1 MVLAPREA
9 RPSGLGL
16 SALAN
21 GLLIAEYARAQFALE
36 RAVVTTRCESPPC
49 LSGHAAGVSMKLL
62 VVEDDRMLLEL
73 IRRAL
78 IEDGFTVDVAPDGEQ
93 AEPLAFMNE
102 YDGII
107 LDLVLPGKSGLQL
120 LQQMRREGRS
130 TPTLIL
136 TGRRAK
142 QDIVRGLDIGADDY
156 LTKPFDLDEL
166 KARIRA
172 LVRRGGGQ
180 RSEPQLAMGGVLL
193 DRRRRQANVDGQ
205 QLRMTPKEFALLEY
219 LMMRVDE
226 VVSRSELLEKV
237 WDFHFDPGS
246 NVVDVHVARLRAKLR
261 LANASLR
268 LDTVRGI
275 GFTLAVRSAQG
286 QETA

>member
-1 MVLAPREA
+1 
-9 RPSGLGL
+9 
-16 SALAN
+16 
-21 GLLIAEYARAQFALE
+21 
-36 RAVVTTRCESPPC
+36 
-49 LSGHAAGVSMKLL
+49 MKLL

-78 IEDGFTVDVAPDGEQ
+78 TEDGFTVDVAVDAEQ
-93 AEPLAFMNE
+93 AEPLAFVND
-102 YDGII
+102 YDAIL

-136 TGRRAK
+136 TGRRDK
-142 QDIVRGLDIGADDY
+142 HDIVRGLDIGADDY

-166 KARIRA
+166 KARVRA
-172 LVRRGGGQ
+172 LVRRGGSQ
-180 RSEPQLAMGGVLL
+180 RSEPQLAVGGVVL

-205 QLRMTPKEFALLEY
+205 QLRMTPKEFSLLEY
-219 LMMRVDE
+219 LMMRVD
-226 VVSRSELLEKV
+226 VVVPRTELLEKV

-261 LANASLR
+261 LANAGLR
-268 LDTVRGI
+268 LDTVRGV
-275 GFTLAVRSAQG
+275 GFTLAVRDAQG

>member
-1 MVLAPREA
+1 
-9 RPSGLGL
+9 
-16 SALAN
+16 
-21 GLLIAEYARAQFALE
+21 
-36 RAVVTTRCESPPC
+36 
-49 LSGHAAGVSMKLL
+49 MKLL
-62 VVEDDRMLLEL
+62 VVEDDRMLSEL

-78 IEDGFTVDVAPDGEQ
+78 IEDGFAVDVASDGEQ
-93 AEPLAFMNE
+93 AETLAFVND

-120 LQQMRREGRS
+120 LQQMRREART

-142 QDIVRGLDIGADDY
+142 HDIVRGLDVGADDY

-166 KARIRA
+166 KARVRA
-172 LVRRGGGQ
+172 LVRRARDLRTEQ
-180 RSEPQLAMGGVLL
+180 VALGGVVM
-193 DRRRRQANVDGQ
+193 DRRRRQATVDGV
-205 QLRMTPKEFALLEY
+205 QLRMTPKEFALLEH
-219 LMMRVDE
+219 LMMKADE

-246 NVVDVHVARLRAKLR
+246 NVVDVHVGRLRAKLKE
-261 LANASLR
+261 ASARVCLE
-268 LDTVRGI
+268 TVRGI
-275 GFTLAVRSAQG
+275 GFMLTSRIAQG

>member
-1 MVLAPREA
+1 
-9 RPSGLGL
+9 
-16 SALAN
+16 
-21 GLLIAEYARAQFALE
+21 
-36 RAVVTTRCESPPC
+36 
-49 LSGHAAGVSMKLL
+49 MKLL

-78 IEDGFTVDVAPDGEQ
+78 VEAGFAVDVASDGEQ
-93 AEPLAFMNE
+93 AEALAFVND
-102 YDGII
+102 YDGIV
-107 LDLVLPGKSGLQL
+107 LDLMLPGKSGLQL

-130 TPTLIL
+130 TPALIL

-142 QDIVRGLDIGADDY
+142 QDIVRGLDVGADDY

-166 KARIRA
+166 KARVRA
-172 LVRRGGGQ
+172 LVRRSGTQ
-180 RSEPQLAMGGVLL
+180 RSEQLAMGGVLL
-193 DRRRRQANVDGQ
+193 DRRRRQANVGGQ
-205 QLRMTPKEFALLEY
+205 HLRMTPKEFALLEY
-219 LMMRVDE
+219 LMMRADE

-261 LANASLR
+261 LANAGLQ
-268 LDTVRGI
+268 LDTVRGV
-275 GFTLAVRSAQG
+275 GFMLAVRDAQG

>member
-1 MVLAPREA
+1 
-9 RPSGLGL
+9 
-16 SALAN
+16 
-21 GLLIAEYARAQFALE
+21 
-36 RAVVTTRCESPPC
+36 
-49 LSGHAAGVSMKLL
+49 MKLL

-78 IEDGFTVDVAPDGEQ
+78 IEEGFAVDVASDGEQ
-93 AEPLAFMNE
+93 AEPLVFMND
-102 YDGII
+102 YDAII

-136 TGRRAK
+136 TGRRGT
-142 QDIVRGLDIGADDY
+142 QDVVRGLDIGADDY

-166 KARIRA
+166 KARVRA
-172 LVRRGGGQ
+172 LVRRGGSQ
-180 RSEPQLAMGGVLL
+180 RSEPRLAMGGVVL

-261 LANASLR
+261 LANAALR

-275 GFTLAVRSAQG
+275 GFTLAVRDAQG

>member
-1 MVLAPREA
+1 
-9 RPSGLGL
+9 
-16 SALAN
+16 
-21 GLLIAEYARAQFALE
+21 
-36 RAVVTTRCESPPC
+36 
-49 LSGHAAGVSMKLL
+49 MKLL

-78 IEDGFTVDVAPDGEQ
+78 NEDGFAVDVASDGEQ
-93 AEPLAFMNE
+93 AEPLAFMND
-102 YDGII
+102 YDAVI

-120 LQQMRREGRS
+120 LQQMRREGRT

-142 QDIVRGLDIGADDY
+142 QDVVRALDIGADDY

-172 LVRRGGGQ
+172 LVRRGGSQ
-180 RSEPQLAMGGVLL
+180 RSEPQVALGGVLL

-205 QLRMTPKEFALLEY
+205 PLRVTPKEFALLEY

-226 VVSRSELLEKV
+226 VVPRSELLEKV

>member
-1 MVLAPREA
+1 
-9 RPSGLGL
+9 
-16 SALAN
+16 
-21 GLLIAEYARAQFALE
+21 
-36 RAVVTTRCESPPC
+36 
-49 LSGHAAGVSMKLL
+49 MKLL

-78 IEDGFTVDVAPDGEQ
+78 TEDGFAVDVASDGEQ
-93 AEPLAFMNE
+93 AEPLAFMND
-102 YDGII
+102 YDAVI

-120 LQQMRREGRS
+120 LQQMRREGRT

-142 QDIVRGLDIGADDY
+142 QDVVRALDIGADDY

-172 LVRRGGGQ
+172 LVRRGGSQ
-180 RSEPQLAMGGVLL
+180 RSEPQLALGGVLL

-205 QLRMTPKEFALLEY
+205 PLRVTPKEFALLEY

-226 VVSRSELLEKV
+226 VVPRSELLEKV

-275 GFTLAVRSAQG
+275 GFTLAVRTAQG

>member
-1 MVLAPREA
+1 MPE
-9 RPSGLGL
+9 
-16 SALAN
+16 
-21 GLLIAEYARAQFALE
+21 F
-36 RAVVTTRCESPPC
+36 PC

-73 IRRAL
+73 VRRAL
-78 IEDGFTVDVAPDGEQ
+78 TEDGFAVDVASDGEQ
-93 AEPLAFMNE
+93 AEPLAFMND
-102 YDGII
+102 YDAVI

-120 LQQMRREGRS
+120 LQQMRREGRT

-142 QDIVRGLDIGADDY
+142 QDVVRALDIGADDY

-172 LVRRGGGQ
+172 LVRRGGSQ
-180 RSEPQLAMGGVLL
+180 RSEPQLALGGVLL

-205 QLRMTPKEFALLEY
+205 PLRLTPKEYALLEY

-226 VVSRSELLEKV
+226 VVPRSELLEKV

-275 GFTLAVRSAQG
+275 GFTLAVRAAQG

>member
-1 MVLAPREA
+1 
-9 RPSGLGL
+9 
-16 SALAN
+16 
-21 GLLIAEYARAQFALE
+21 
-36 RAVVTTRCESPPC
+36 
-49 LSGHAAGVSMKLL
+49 MKLL

-73 IRRAL
+73 VRRAL
-78 IEDGFTVDVAPDGEQ
+78 TEDGFAVDVASDGEQ
-93 AEPLAFMNE
+93 AEPLAFMND
-102 YDGII
+102 YDAVI

-120 LQQMRREGRS
+120 LQQMRREGRT

-142 QDIVRGLDIGADDY
+142 QDVVRALDIGADDY

-172 LVRRGGGQ
+172 LVRRGGSQ
-180 RSEPQLAMGGVLL
+180 RSEPQLALGGVLL

-205 QLRMTPKEFALLEY
+205 PLRVTPKEYALLEY

-226 VVSRSELLEKV
+226 VVPRSELLEKV

-275 GFTLAVRSAQG
+275 GFTLAVRAAQG